1 MFVVMRIRCN
11 FVSTNKGT
19 ELFKL
24 QKIKIMT
31 NLLSTLSQEL
41 QTKLTDFKVTI
52 VFIECGDVNV
62 RSEYDMDFSYYTAIE
77 KELSD
82 KGHTIN

>member
-1 MFVVMRIRCN
+1 MQLWKQVLTLCIDLMKR
-11 FVSTNKGT
+11 
-19 ELFKL
+19 FKKL
-24 QKIKIMT
+24 MIMT

-41 QTKLTDFKVTI
+41 QTKLADFKVSI

-77 KELSD
+77 RELSEN
-82 KGHTIN
+82 GHAIN

>member
-1 MFVVMRIRCN
+1 MQLSKEVVSLSIDLMKR
-11 FVSTNKGT
+11 
-19 ELFKL
+19 FKKL
-24 QKIKIMT
+24 MIMT

-41 QTKLTDFKVTI
+41 QTKLADFKVSI

-77 KELSD
+77 RELSEN
-82 KGHTIN
+82 GHAIN

>member
-1 MFVVMRIRCN
+1 MIIKLYFCN
-11 FVSTNKGT
+11 TIIETATSNK
-19 ELFKL
+19 L
-24 QKIKIMT
+24 KIKIMT

-41 QTKLTDFKVTI
+41 QTKLSDFKVSM

-77 KELSD
+77 RELSEN
-82 KGHTIN
+82 GHTIN

>member
-1 MFVVMRIRCN
+1 MKIMCN

-19 ELFKL
+19 DLFKL

-31 NLLSTLSQEL
+31 NLLITLSQEL
-41 QTKLTDFKVTI
+41 QTKLADFKVSI

-77 KELSD
+77 RELSD
-82 KGHTIN
+82 NGHAIN

>member
-1 MFVVMRIRCN
+1 MR
-11 FVSTNKGT
+11 
-19 ELFKL
+19 
-24 QKIKIMT
+24 

-41 QTKLTDFKVTI
+41 QTKLADFKVSI

-62 RSEYDMDFSYYTAIE
+62 RSEYDMDFSYYNAIE

-82 KGHTIN
+82 SGHAIN

>member
-1 MFVVMRIRCN
+1 MKRI
-11 FVSTNKGT
+11 K
-19 ELFKL
+19 KL
-24 QKIKIMT
+24 MIMT

-41 QTKLTDFKVTI
+41 QTKLADFKVSI

-77 KELSD
+77 RELSEN
-82 KGHTIN
+82 GHAIN

>member
-1 MFVVMRIRCN
+1 MVYYTFVTTNTERI
-11 FVSTNKGT
+11 SIT
-19 ELFKL
+19 L

-31 NLLSTLSQEL
+31 NLLNTLSQEL
-41 QTKLTDFKVTI
+41 QTKLEDFRVSI

-77 KELSD
+77 KELSNN
-82 KGHTIN
+82 GHTIN

>member
-1 MFVVMRIRCN
+1 MKSSCI

-24 QKIKIMT
+24 QKIKIMI

-41 QTKLTDFKVTI
+41 QTKLADFKVSI

-77 KELSD
+77 RELSD
-82 KGHTIN
+82 NGHAIN

>member
-1 MFVVMRIRCN
+1 MKRVTIF
-11 FVSTNKGT
+11 
-19 ELFKL
+19 ELQYNGNEFKKL

-41 QTKLTDFKVTI
+41 QTKLADFKVSI

-77 KELSD
+77 KELSNN
-82 KGHTIN
+82 GYAIN

>member
-1 MFVVMRIRCN
+1 MYHN
-11 FVSTNKGT
+11 TTETN
-19 ELFKL
+19 LFKL

-41 QTKLTDFKVTI
+41 QTKLADFKVSI

-77 KELSD
+77 RELSD
-82 KGHTIN
+82 NGHAIN